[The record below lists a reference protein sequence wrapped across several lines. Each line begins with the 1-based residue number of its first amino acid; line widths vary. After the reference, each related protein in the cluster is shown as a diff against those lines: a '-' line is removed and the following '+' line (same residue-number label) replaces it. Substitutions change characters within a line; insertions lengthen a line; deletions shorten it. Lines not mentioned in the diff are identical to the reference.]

1 MKRWMLSLGLISSM
15 LLTLPVSASAYS
27 GENKESW
34 FDEEITQLSE
44 TELLEYFPGEPFD
57 PNANLTRSETVE
69 LLHAAFPME
78 GETEQQE
85 EAPFEDVAADDKEYE
100 AVNALY
106 NKEVIDS
113 TDDKL
118 FHGES
123 LVTKGEYAVLLSKA
137 AELHHSDSEN
147 FYADVDGETSEAVH
161 ALLEA
166 DILLKQE
173 DENFYPEEVLTNG
186 EAAEL
191 LLQTV
196 NYYKDS
202 NSNEGNSSEATSDE
216 LAEEE
221 PEFEVKEANLT
232 DKSFSLTEDE
242 NELAQSINAYREENG
257 LEPLTISISLTQTAR
272 AHVEDS
278 NAHAPESEREECSL
292 HSWSAHGEWT
302 PVCYGFDKNF
312 AEKSWTKP
320 SEITGGLYT
329 GFGFENSYWNSIEAT
344 PEKALNGW
352 KNSDSHRALLLGEG
366 SWEDIEY
373 MGVAIDGNYS
383 HVWFGREEDP
393 QGYVE

>member
-1 MKRWMLSLGLISSM
+1 MKNWMLSLGLISSIV
-15 LLTLPVSASAYS
+15 LTLPVSASAYS
-27 GENKESW
+27 GEDKESW
-34 FDEEITQLSE
+34 FKDEVNQLSE
-44 TELLEYFPGEPFD
+44 TGLIEYFPGEPFD
-57 PNANLTRSETVE
+57 PEANLTRAETVE
-69 LLHAAFPME
+69 LLHAAFPIEE
-78 GETEQQE
+78 GTEQQE
-85 EAPFEDVAADDKEYE
+85 DAPFEDVATDDEEYE

-106 NKEVIDS
+106 NKEVIES

-118 FHGES
+118 FHGEN

-137 AELHHSDSEN
+137 AELHQSDAEN

-166 DILLKQE
+166 DILLEQE

-191 LLQTV
+191 LLQTL
-196 NYYKDS
+196 NYYENKDENGS
-202 NSNEGNSSEATSDE
+202 PT
-216 LAEEE
+216 EEE
-221 PEFEVKEANLT
+221 PVFEVKEANLT

-242 NELAQSINAYREENG
+242 TELAESINAYREENG

-278 NAHAPESEREECSL
+278 NAHAPENEREECSL
-292 HSWSAHGEWT
+292 HSWSSHGEWT

-320 SEITGGLYT
+320 SEITGGEYT

-352 KNSDSHRALLLGEG
+352 QNSDSHRALLLGEG

-383 HVWFGREEDP
+383 HVWFGRAEDP